1 MARSRFETPTL
12 ADQTPAP
19 APENSAP
26 GNVLASGNVPA
37 PGYVAPGVA
46 VQVNAQVLNI
56 TVPLAAAG
64 GPNDQRYIPE
74 SFAGTYTQMR
84 ISPDQ
89 GRALVRLRDA
99 LEAGNVRFADGA
111 LVVPDRNA
119 HYPRTMRWLLEQIVL
134 AAAPISGGAPAP
146 KAAASGR

>member
-19 APENSAP
+19 APGSP
-26 GNVLASGNVPA
+26 GNPAPA

-46 VQVNAQVLNI
+46 VQVNAQVLTI

-134 AAAPISGGAPAP
+134 AAAPISGGAPTP

>member
-19 APENSAP
+19 APGNPAP
-26 GNVLASGNVPA
+26 GNPA
-37 PGYVAPGVA
+37 LGYVAPGVA
-46 VQVNAQVLNI
+46 VQVNAQVLTI

-74 SFAGTYTQMR
+74 SFAGTQRQMS
-84 ISPDQ
+84 ISAAQ
-89 GRALVRLRDA
+89 GRVLLRLRDA
-99 LEAGNVRFADGA
+99 LEAGNVRFGDGA

-119 HYPRTMRWLLEQIVL
+119 HYPRTMRWLLEQVVQ
-134 AAAPISGGAPAP
+134 AAAHVDAPALGNATS
-146 KAAASGR
+146 KTASGR